1 MGASQQARHRLR
13 ETVTASAD
21 VCGFSYLSGKAPA
34 VIVTALGT
42 ASALDKDGMEG
53 SGMGKLTGLRR
64 APSVSTL
71 FTHCCVRL
79 TDTTRINL
87 ESEIK

>member
-1 MGASQQARHRLR
+1 MAQQARDRLR
-13 ETVTASAD
+13 ETVKASAD

-42 ASALDKDGMEG
+42 ASALDKEGIEG
-53 SGMGKLTGLRR
+53 SGKGKPTSLGR

-87 ESEIK
+87 E

>member
-1 MGASQQARHRLR
+1 MGASHQARHRLR

-34 VIVTALGT
+34 VIVTAPGT
-42 ASALDKDGMEG
+42 ASALDIEGIEG
-53 SGMGKLTGLRR
+53 SGKGKPTGLRR

-71 FTHCCVRL
+71 FTHFCVRL
-79 TDTTRINL
+79 SDATQINL
-87 ESEIK
+87 EREIK

>member
-42 ASALDKDGMEG
+42 ASALNTEGIEG
-53 SGMGKLTGLRR
+53 SGKGKPTSLRR

-79 TDTTRINL
+79 TDTTQIHL
-87 ESEIK
+87 EREIK